1 MKSHQAFQGAPGAPQ
16 SASEAE
22 TERFHKPGLLGN
34 GKRVSCRSLV
44 EFPFSLFIF
53 LDLEPHVTHIAR
65 RLNKKLAKKVSQKR
79 PKGCPRG
86 PKSVS
91 KSTLNTS
98 KMRSAGSPRLL
109 GKLDPILARIWHA
122 PWPPFCA
129 KMIPREAKVTPNEAK
144 MCQTEIKFL

>member
-1 MKSHQAFQGAPGAPQ
+1 MKSHQAFHSAPGVPQ

-65 RLNKKLAKKVSQKR
+65 RLNKKLAKKVSQKH
-79 PKGCPRG
+79 PK
-86 PKSVS
+86 
-91 KSTLNTS
+91 T
-98 KMRSAGSPRLL
+98 
-109 GKLDPILARIWHA
+109 
-122 PWPPFCA
+122 
-129 KMIPREAKVTPNEAK
+129 
-144 MCQTEIKFL
+144 